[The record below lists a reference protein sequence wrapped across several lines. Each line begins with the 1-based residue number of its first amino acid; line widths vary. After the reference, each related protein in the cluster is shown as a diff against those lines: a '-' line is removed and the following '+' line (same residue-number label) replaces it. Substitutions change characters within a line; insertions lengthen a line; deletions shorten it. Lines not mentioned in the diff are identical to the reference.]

1 MSGMNKDSVWNRQI
15 GGIRLYE
22 LGTVVGLY
30 LFFALSYHL
39 TLWLNVSDFRDEED
53 QFLSL
58 REFMDNAGL
67 QYLSMFAIS
76 VPIWWLV
83 FRKLRHW
90 KLRYRLMLHFVGL
103 PLFVLVGGWKG
114 YHWLSDYLGFNHL
127 GGWGQVWDVYIPALF
142 YFIQFGMLHAYE
154 YYRSNE
160 RNLKLK
166 AALSE
171 AALKSELA
179 ALKAQL
185 NPHFLY
191 NTFNAISASVPPE
204 QEQTREMIAQLSD
217 LFRYQ
222 LKASKSNKV
231 TLDEELQFV
240 EKYLAL
246 EKARFE
252 DRLRVVIDVPDALRE
267 RMVPPMILQPLVENS
282 IKHGISNLIEGGQVL
297 IRVRQKGGQ
306 LAFEVSDT
314 GEGVADK
321 RHLFHN
327 GGVGLKNTRLRLE
340 KQYGSELHVSDN
352 EPHGLKIEFAI

>member
-1 MSGMNKDSVWNRQI
+1 MNKESIWHRQV

-22 LGTVVGLY
+22 LAAIAGLY

-39 TLWLNVSDFRDEED
+39 TLWLNVTDFRDED
-53 QFLSL
+53 DLFFSL
-58 REFMDNAGL
+58 QEFMDNAGL
-67 QYLSMFAIS
+67 QYFCMFATS
-76 VPIWWLV
+76 VPIWWLI
-83 FRKLRHW
+83 FRRLRHC
-90 KLRYRLMLHFVGL
+90 KLQYRLLLHIIGL
-103 PLFVLVGGWKG
+103 PLLVLVGGWKG
-114 YHWLSDYLGFNHL
+114 YHYLCDYFGFNHL

-252 DRLRVVIDVPDALRE
+252 DRLQVVIDVPDALRE

-282 IKHGISNLIEGGQVL
+282 IKHGISNLIQGGQVL
-297 IRVRQKGGQ
+297 IRVRQKGSQ

-314 GEGVADK
+314 GEGLADK
-321 RHLFHN
+321 GHLFRN

-340 KQYGSELHVSDN
+340 KQYGSELRISDN
-352 EPHGLKIEFAI
+352 KPQGLKIEFAI

>member
-1 MSGMNKDSVWNRQI
+1 MNNFWNLKI
-15 GGIRLYE
+15 NDIYLYE
-22 LGTVVGLY
+22 LAAFAGLY
-30 LFFALSYHL
+30 LFFAVNYHL
-39 TLWLNVSDFRDEED
+39 TLWLNVTDFRDESD
-53 QFLSL
+53 LFFSF
-58 REFMDNAGL
+58 REFMDNAGV
-67 QYLSMFAIS
+67 QYLCMFAMA
-76 VPIWWLV
+76 VPIWWLI

-90 KLRYRLMLHFVGL
+90 KLRYRLLLHILGL
-103 PLFVLVGGWKG
+103 PLFVFVGGWKG
-114 YHWLSDYLGFNHL
+114 YHWACDLVGFNHL
-127 GGWGQVWDVYIPALF
+127 GGCGQVWDIYIPALF

-166 AALSE
+166 AALSQ

-222 LKASKSNKV
+222 LKASKAELV
-231 TLDEELQFV
+231 PLREELEFM
-240 EKYLAL
+240 EKYLSL

-252 DRLRVVIDVPDALRE
+252 ERLQVVIDVPEELRE
-267 RMVPPMILQPLVENS
+267 RQVPPMILQPLVENS
-282 IKHGISNLIEGGQVL
+282 IKHGIADLIQGGQVS
-297 IRVRQKGGQ
+297 IKVRDIDGQ
-306 LAFEVSDT
+306 LAFEVADT
-314 GEGVADK
+314 GKGIKDK
-321 RHLFHN
+321 KYLFHN

-340 KQYGSELHVSDN
+340 KKYGSHLNVSDN
-352 EPHGLKIEFAI
+352 QPQGLKIAFTI